1 MYRRGILS
9 PVDKVSSDNAI
20 RLLLTEDLMS
30 GPDREI
36 RLRLSVQRALL
47 GAVSSTLAA
56 VTCGWSGNE
65 IVLEFLVDPD
75 FSDDD
80 RERME
85 VVASEVISDFG
96 CETIMTVFMSPPW
109 DGPKVPADRRWWAYR
124 RFEPLL
130 G

>member
-1 MYRRGILS
+1 
-9 PVDKVSSDNAI
+9 
-20 RLLLTEDLMS
+20 MS

>member
-1 MYRRGILS
+1 
-9 PVDKVSSDNAI
+9 
-20 RLLLTEDLMS
+20 MS

-56 VTCGWSGNE
+56 VTCGWSGNK
-65 IVLEFLVDPD
+65 IVLEFLIDHD

-80 RERME
+80 RQRME

-96 CETIMTVFMSPPW
+96 YETIMTVFTSPPS
-109 DGPKVPADRRWWAYR
+109 DGPQVPVDRRWWTYK

>member
-1 MYRRGILS
+1 
-9 PVDKVSSDNAI
+9 
-20 RLLLTEDLMS
+20 MS
-30 GPDREI
+30 ELDREI
-36 RLRLSVQRALL
+36 RLRLSVPHALL

-75 FSDDD
+75 FDDDD

-96 CETIMTVFMSPPW
+96 YETIMTVFTSPPS
-109 DGPKVPADRRWWAYR
+109 DAPKVPVDRRWWAYS

>member
-47 GAVSSTLAA
+47 GAVSSTRSLRMAA
-56 VTCGWSGNE
+56 NRGTVNHMLPVVGRWSD
-65 IVLEFLVDPD
+65 LE
-75 FSDDD
+75 
-80 RERME
+80 R
-85 VVASEVISDFG
+85 
-96 CETIMTVFMSPPW
+96 
-109 DGPKVPADRRWWAYR
+109 K
-124 RFEPLL
+124 
-130 G
+130 